1 MTLAVCFHLH
11 CYQPERSDPW
21 LDIVKPELSAFP
33 YHDWNQ
39 RVTAECYRP
48 NTAAA
53 VLAPDRRLR
62 VSCDN
67 FAIASFDVVKT
78 LHRWLATNAPD
89 VDAVVRDAARGP
101 GGQPSGAALASPAV
115 HAILPLAEP
124 EDREVLVAWG
134 VADFKARF
142 GFAPEGMWLPET
154 AVDLDTLATLARHG
168 IGFTVLMPQQA
179 HRVRAPGGAWLDV
192 SGEKIDPSRA
202 YFVSLPG
209 GESMT
214 VVFGHGPLSRELAFG
229 NLLND
234 GATFVSA
241 IRAALAASGDDE
253 LIAIVTD
260 GETYGHH
267 HEFGEM
273 ALAWA
278 ARELQAEKVD
288 VTNLG
293 AWLAKH
299 PATWEVELATPSS
312 WSCAHGVERW
322 RSDCGC
328 TTGSQPGWNQSW
340 RAPLREAL
348 DWLRATLA
356 EPIAASLRPLLGDP
370 LAAFVDYGIVLAG
383 EEAPEE
389 FVARRAGRACSDAE
403 TTRSLELLELKSH
416 LLSAFTSCAWFFA
429 DPTGI
434 ETQLALQHAA
444 LVIDTA
450 ERVLGLDAATGFLAH
465 LESLRSNTDPTLTGR
480 DLWAGSTEPHRVD
493 AGLIAASFALELAAG
508 SAGSS
513 MRRGA
518 WVATAHEVETL
529 AGRSEGVVVV
539 EHTPTLRRTVVEI
552 QAECTGAVGV
562 VARSRLAGEDSWRE
576 TSLADAGSDVIARV
590 GTARLTGR
598 ADGKPLLALR
608 CLTASLRTRPAEVD
622 DAVVLAALVSGSAP
636 LASRDLDAVGAAL
649 AVLCDASVSK
659 ETAVALGALG
669 PLAEAASVEWPAGNA
684 ECEPTSANH

>member
-33 YHDWNQ
+33 YHNWNQ
-39 RVTAECYRP
+39 RITAECYRP

-53 VLAPDRRLR
+53 VLAPDQRLR

-67 FAIASFDVVKT
+67 FAIASFDVVRT
-78 LHRWLATNAPD
+78 LHRWLAANAPD
-89 VDAVVRDAARGP
+89 VDAVVRAAARGP
-101 GGQPSGAALASPAV
+101 NGQPSGAALASPAV
-115 HAILPLAEP
+115 HAILPLADP

-142 GFAPEGMWLPET
+142 GSAPEGMWLPET

-168 IGFTVLMPQQA
+168 VGFTVLMPQQA
-179 HRVRAPGGAWLDV
+179 HRVRAPGSSWLDV
-192 SGEKIDPSRA
+192 SREKIDPSRA

-209 GESMT
+209 GEPMT

-229 NLLND
+229 GLLND
-234 GATFVSA
+234 GATFVKA
-241 IRAALAASGDDE
+241 IRTALASRGDDE

-278 ARELQAEKVD
+278 ARELRAESVE

-293 AWLAKH
+293 AWLENH

-312 WSCAHGVERW
+312 WSCVHGVERW

-348 DWLRATLA
+348 DWLRAALA
-356 EPIAASLRPLLGDP
+356 EPVAAGMRELLGDP
-370 LAAFVDYGIVLAG
+370 LAALIDYGGVLAG
-383 EEAPEE
+383 EEAPGA
-389 FVARRAGRACSDAE
+389 FVARRAGRPCCDAE
-403 TTRSLELLELKSH
+403 TTRALELLELKSH

-434 ETQLALQHAA
+434 ETLLSLQHAA
-444 LVIDTA
+444 LVLDTA
-450 ERVLGLDAATGFLAH
+450 ERVLGLDVTTGFLER
-465 LESLRSNTDPTLTGR
+465 LERVRSNADPTLTGR
-480 DLWAGSTEPHRVD
+480 DLWARSVEPHPAD
-493 AGLIAASFALELAAG
+493 AKSIAAAFALELAAG
-508 SAGSS
+508 TARSP

-518 WVATAHEVETL
+518 WTMTAQAVETV
-529 AGRSEGVVVV
+529 AGRVTGTVVV
-539 EHTPTLRRTVVEI
+539 EHTPTLRRSVVEI
-552 QAECTGAVGV
+552 HAECRGAVGI
-562 VARSRLAGEDSWRE
+562 VARSRLAGEESWRE
-576 TSLADAGSDVIARV
+576 TSLADAGSDVVARV

-598 ADGKPLLALR
+598 ADGSPLLALR

-622 DAVVLAALVSGSAP
+622 DAVALGGLVSGAAP
-636 LASRDLDAVGAAL
+636 LASRDLDAVGACL
-649 AVLCDASVSK
+649 AVLRDASVSK
-659 ETAVALGALG
+659 ETAAALGTLAAL
-669 PLAEAASVEWPAGNA
+669 AKAASVEWPTDGT
-684 ECEPTSANH
+684 ECEPAPANH

>member
-11 CYQPERSDPW
+11 CYQPERADPW
-21 LDIVKPELSAFP
+21 LDLVNPEPSAYP

-39 RVTAECYRP
+39 RITAECYRP

-53 VLAPDRRLR
+53 MLAPDKRLSE
-62 VSCDN
+62 SCDN
-67 FAIASFDVVKT
+67 FAIASFDVVRT
-78 LHRWLATNAPD
+78 LHRWLVANAPD
-89 VDAVVRDAARGP
+89 VDAVVRAAGREP
-101 GGQPSGAALASPAV
+101 DGQPTGAALASPAV

-134 VADFKARF
+134 IADFKARF

-168 IGFTVLMPQQA
+168 IRFTLLMPRQA
-179 HRVRAPGGAWLDV
+179 RRVRAPGGRWVDV

-202 YFVSLPG
+202 YLVSLPG

-229 NLLND
+229 DLLND
-234 GATFVSA
+234 GATLVSA
-241 IRAALAASGDDE
+241 IRTALATSGDDE

-278 ARELQAEKVD
+278 ARELQNEKVE

-293 AWLAKH
+293 AWLASH
-299 PATWEVELATPSS
+299 PPTWEVELATPSS

-340 RAPLREAL
+340 RGPLREAL

-356 EPIAASLRPLLGDP
+356 EPVATALGPLVGDP
-370 LAAFVDYGIVLAG
+370 LDALVDYGVVVAG
-383 EEAPEE
+383 TEAPEA
-389 FVARRAGRACSDAE
+389 FVARRAARPLAPAE
-403 TTRSLELLELKSH
+403 TTLALELLELGSH

-429 DPTGI
+429 DPSGI
-434 ETQLALQHAA
+434 ETLLSLRHVAVVL
-444 LVIDTA
+444 DTA
-450 ERVLGLDAATGFLAH
+450 ARVLGLDASEGFLERLKAV
-465 LESLRSNTDPTLTGR
+465 RSNREPSLDGR
-480 DLWAGSTEPHRVD
+480 DLWARFVEPQRID
-493 AGLIAASFALELAAG
+493 AGSLAAAFALELAAG
-508 SAGSS
+508 SARSP

-518 WVATAHEVETL
+518 WVVTGQDVETL
-529 AGRSEGVVVV
+529 AGRTSGTVVV
-539 EHTPTLRRTVVEI
+539 EYTPTLRRTVVEV
-552 QAECTGAVGV
+552 QAECTGAVSA
-562 VARSRLAGEDSWRE
+562 VARSRPAGEDCWRE
-576 TSLADAGSDVIARV
+576 TTLSQAGPDVAARV
-590 GTARLTGR
+590 GAARVTGR
-598 ADGKPLLALR
+598 GDASALVALR
-608 CLTASLRTRPAEVD
+608 CLTASLRTRAAEVD
-622 DAVVLAALVSGSAP
+622 DAVVLGALVAGVAP
-636 LASRDLDAVGAAL
+636 LAARDLDAVGASL
-649 AVLCDASVSK
+649 AVLKDASTSR
-659 ETAVALGALG
+659 EAVEVLDT
-669 PLAEAASVEWPAGNA
+669 LAWLAKAASVEWPADGRM
-684 ECEPTSANH
+684 

>member
-11 CYQPERSDPW
+11 CYQPERADPW
-21 LDIVKPELSAFP
+21 LDLVNPEPSAYP

-39 RVTAECYRP
+39 RITAECYRP

-53 VLAPDRRLR
+53 MLAPDKRLSE
-62 VSCDN
+62 SCDN
-67 FAIASFDVVKT
+67 FAIASFDVVRT
-78 LHRWLATNAPD
+78 LHRWLVANAPD
-89 VDAVVRDAARGP
+89 VDAVVRAAGREP
-101 GGQPSGAALASPAV
+101 DGQPTGAALASPAV

-134 VADFKARF
+134 IADFKARF

-168 IGFTVLMPQQA
+168 IRFTLLMPRQA
-179 HRVRAPGGAWLDV
+179 RRVRAPGGRWVDV

-202 YFVSLPG
+202 YLVSLPG

-229 NLLND
+229 DLLND
-234 GATFVSA
+234 GATLVSA
-241 IRAALAASGDDE
+241 IRTALATSGDDE

-278 ARELQAEKVD
+278 ARELQNEKVE

-293 AWLAKH
+293 AWLASH
-299 PATWEVELATPSS
+299 PPTWEVELATPSS

-340 RAPLREAL
+340 RGPLREAL

-356 EPIAASLRPLLGDP
+356 EPVATALGPLVGDP
-370 LAAFVDYGIVLAG
+370 LDALVDYGVVVAG
-383 EEAPEE
+383 TEAPEA
-389 FVARRAGRACSDAE
+389 FVARRAARPLAPAE
-403 TTRSLELLELKSH
+403 TTLALELLELGSH

-429 DPTGI
+429 DPSGI
-434 ETQLALQHAA
+434 ETLLSLRHVAVVL
-444 LVIDTA
+444 DTA
-450 ERVLGLDAATGFLAH
+450 ARVLGLDASEGFLERLKAV
-465 LESLRSNTDPTLTGR
+465 RSNREPSLDGR
-480 DLWAGSTEPHRVD
+480 DLWARFVEPQRID
-493 AGLIAASFALELAAG
+493 AGSLAAAFALELAAG
-508 SAGSS
+508 SARSP

-518 WVATAHEVETL
+518 WVVTGQDVETL
-529 AGRSEGVVVV
+529 AGRTSGTVVV
-539 EHTPTLRRTVVEI
+539 EYTPTLRRTVVEV
-552 QAECTGAVGV
+552 QAECTGAVSA
-562 VARSRLAGEDSWRE
+562 VARSRPAGEDCWRE
-576 TSLADAGSDVIARV
+576 TTLSQAGPDVAARV
-590 GTARLTGR
+590 GAARVTGR
-598 ADGKPLLALR
+598 GDASALVALR
-608 CLTASLRTRPAEVD
+608 CLTASLRTRAAEAD
-622 DAVVLAALVSGSAP
+622 DAVVLGALVAGVAP
-636 LASRDLDAVGAAL
+636 LAARDLDAVGASL
-649 AVLCDASVSK
+649 AVLRDASISK
-659 ETAVALGALG
+659 EALAALGAL
-669 PLAEAASVEWPAGNA
+669 AWMAKSASVEWPAGNS
-684 ECEPTSANH
+684 ECEHSPANH